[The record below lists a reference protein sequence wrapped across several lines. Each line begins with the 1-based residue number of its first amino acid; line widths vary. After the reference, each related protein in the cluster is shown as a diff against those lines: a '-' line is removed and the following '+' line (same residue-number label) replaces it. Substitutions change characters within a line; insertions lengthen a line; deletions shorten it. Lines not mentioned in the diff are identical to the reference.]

1 MDFTNY
7 LANRLVKATVGDVS
21 YQSPNK
27 VYLALF
33 TEDPTKSGSS
43 SSEVNQASYTR
54 KEVTFDINNLNGES
68 SNANKVEW
76 ATATSNWGNVGW
88 VGVMDSASTGFML
101 YFTALDNPKEI
112 LSGDQF
118 IINVDQLKLTLT

>member
-7 LANRLVKATVGDVS
+7 LANKLVKGTVAGSS
-21 YQSPNK
+21 YPAPSK

-33 TEDPTKSGSS
+33 TEDPTKSGFTTN
-43 SSEVNQASYTR
+43 EVDQASYTR
-54 KEVTFDINNLNGES
+54 KEVTFTTNGLNGES
-68 SNANKVEW
+68 SNASKIEW
-76 ATATSNWGNVGW
+76 ATATSNWGNVGY
-88 VGVMDSASTGFML
+88 VGVMDSASAGFMM
-101 YFTALDNPKEI
+101 YFSSLDNPKEI

>member
-21 YQSPNK
+21 YTAPDK
-27 VYLALF
+27 VYLALY
-33 TEDPTKSGSS
+33 TEDPTKAGIGD
-43 SSEVNQASYTR
+43 SEVDQASYTR
-54 KEVTFDINNLNGES
+54 KEVTFTEPVDGVS
-68 SNANKVEW
+68 TNAGKIEW
-76 ATATSNWGNVGW
+76 GTATSNWGNVSYI
-88 VGVMDSASTGFML
+88 GVLDSASSGFML

-118 IINVDQLKLTLT
+118 IINVNQLQLTLT